1 MRIRLLAT
9 PLVSAALLLSTLGC
23 SKKDDPEANPT
34 NTGTYTLNGVV
45 TPCQVIVS
53 TRSGRA
59 NNLIADYLDLQ
70 LTPTD
75 PQRSG
80 EAVFVY
86 FIKSIDAPTS
96 TYELSLITFSS
107 SAGSLPFAVN
117 YSAPDAS
124 ATLSK
129 LSGGGY
135 SGTFS
140 AKFNRFSN
148 QVITAGAFTN
158 VRP

>member
-1 MRIRLLAT
+1 MRLRLLAT

-23 SKKDDPEANPT
+23 SKKDDPAAS
-34 NTGTYTLNGVV
+34 TGTYTLNGVL
-45 TPCQVIVS
+45 TPCQVTVS

-59 NNLIADYLDLQ
+59 DYLIADYLDLQ

-80 EAVFVY
+80 EAVSVHFT
-86 FIKSIDAPTS
+86 KSIDAPTS
-96 TYELSLITFSS
+96 TYELLFVTLSS
-107 SAGSLPFAVN
+107 SANQVPYAIN
-117 YSAPDAS
+117 YTVPDAT
-124 ATLSK
+124 ATLNQLS
-129 LSGGGY
+129 SGGY
-135 SGTFS
+135 TGTFS
-140 AKFNRFSN
+140 ATFSRFTS